1 MAALIAFFI
10 SIQLVFAFTLLKSYQ
25 KIKKL
30 QKEELIF
37 EEKISVYPYDLEEYD
52 D

>member
-1 MAALIAFFI
+1 MAALITFFV
-10 SIQLVFAFTLLKSYQ
+10 SIQLVFTFTLFKSYQ

-30 QKEELIF
+30 QREELIF
-37 EEKISVYPYDLEEYD
+37 EEKISAYPHDLEEYD